1 MRTLNFTYDVYT
13 FEGKEKVY
21 GETCMDITM
30 QNYIA
35 EKFLNDTADR
45 GDMVLVKSIDR
56 IGREWGMTQRYIDL
70 LMEHK
75 VQLLCVRDRLLFSGK
90 GATHF

>member
-1 MRTLNFTYDVYT
+1 MKTLNFTYDVYT

-35 EKFLNDTADR
+35 DKFLKDTADR
-45 GDMVLVKSIDR
+45 GDMVLVKSI
-56 IGREWGMTQRYIDL
+56 IIASELLKGRTYVDGSIKSVKEYK
-70 LMEHK
+70 E
-75 VQLLCVRDRLLFSGK
+75 
-90 GATHF
+90 

>member
-1 MRTLNFTYDVYT
+1 MKTLNFTYDVYT

-45 GDMVLVKSIDR
+45 GDMVLVKSI
-56 IGREWGMTQRYIDL
+56 IIASELLKGRTYVDGSIKSVKEYK
-70 LMEHK
+70 E
-75 VQLLCVRDRLLFSGK
+75 
-90 GATHF
+90 

>member
-1 MRTLNFTYDVYT
+1 MKTLNFTYDVYT

-45 GDMVLVKSIDR
+45 GDMVLVKSI
-56 IGREWGMTQRYIDL
+56 IIANELLKGRTYVDGSV
-70 LMEHK
+70 K
-75 VQLLCVRDRLLFSGK
+75 CVK
-90 GATHF
+90 EYNE

>member
-1 MRTLNFTYDVYT
+1 MRTLNFTYDVYVY
-13 FEGKEKVY
+13 EGKEKVY

-45 GDMVLVKSIDR
+45 KDKVLVKSI
-56 IGREWGMTQRYIDL
+56 IIANELLKGRTYVDGSV
-70 LMEHK
+70 K
-75 VQLLCVRDRLLFSGK
+75 CVK
-90 GATHF
+90 EYKE